1 MNEQKITCHNR
12 KLMTKSVV
20 CPARR
25 DKNAAIGS
33 QATTAAAIRKKH
45 AASA

>member
-1 MNEQKITCHNR
+1 MNEQKITRHNR

-20 CPARR
+20 CLAHRH
-25 DKNAAIGS
+25 KTAAISS
-33 QATTAAAIRKKH
+33 QAITAAAIRKKH